1 MPGRPRAVAVVA
13 ATLAILLVAPA
24 PAQAWGFA
32 AHRAI
37 ADAVIALLPAGLR
50 PLFEQYR
57 VAFVERSIDPDTWRD
72 AGFAEEAKHH
82 YLDLDWEG
90 FGPYPHAELPRDYEA
105 AVETFGLA
113 RIEEMG
119 TVPWRVEAFAAEL
132 REAFGDFDRGPEY
145 GRFPAVLF
153 AAWITHYV
161 SDAHVPF
168 HAVINFDGQLTSQ
181 NGIHARF
188 ESAMF
193 ERYRGELAI
202 APAALPPVRNPR
214 DFIFDRIVEGTQLV
228 PAILASDLQAIG
240 TRDLYDDAYY
250 AAFFKANRG
259 VLERRVNESIAGV
272 AAMIAGAW
280 EAAGRPAVPT
290 DPPAPAQRRR
300 R

>member
-1 MPGRPRAVAVVA
+1 MPGRPCAAVVA
-13 ATLAILLVAPA
+13 ATLAILLAAPA

-57 VAFVERSIDPDTWRD
+57 VAFVERSIDPDTWRE

-90 FGPYPHAELPRDYEA
+90 FGPYPHAGLPRDYEA
-105 AVETFGLA
+105 AVEKFGLA

-132 REAFGDFDRGPEY
+132 RDAFGDFDRGPEY

-168 HAVINFDGQLTSQ
+168 HAVVNYDGQLTGQ
-181 NGIHARF
+181 RGIHGRF
-188 ESAMF
+188 ETNLY
-193 ERYRGELAI
+193 ERFAGAWMM
-202 APAALPPVRNPR
+202 APVARPAVAAPR
-214 DFIFDRIVEGTQLV
+214 DLVFDVLLEGTR
-228 PAILASDLQAIG
+228 LAPGVLAADREARVAGSRYG
-240 TRDLYDDAYY
+240 DAYY
-250 AAFFKANRG
+250 RALRDDGRAG
-259 VLERRVNESIAGV
+259 SVLERRLNESIAAV
-272 AAMIAGAW
+272 AAVIAGAW
-280 EAAGRPAVPT
+280 DASGRPLP
-290 DPPAPAQRRR
+290 
-300 R
+300 